1 MHTLCVESWI
11 VQRTRRL
18 CAGPLWTD
26 WAAFCKGIL
35 CPQAIFVYGFA
46 SECQGP
52 PIWGHDSSQC
62 HGTQESAKSL
72 MLSGIT
78 VTFRT
83 LFLRF
88 DVPAPLG
95 VASGPASRR
104 PWDPSFFSSIM
115 CRYPSRFEVCGGTRE
130 DNLTRPW
137 QRSHPLCSGIVPVRQ
152 HRKAHSRSQPEGSQ
166 DTRDV
171 NRSRRRGKFHISR
184 FRLCRKLAYFT
195 APPLPTK
202 SMILRGP
209 HYAACVHSRPSG
221 QGEPHPTLYHTDL
234 FTTSKMETDAHCISF
249 TTRRSRSFQRFC
261 GDTACRKAACLNGNR
276 AEIAVRRQRVNCVY
290 LNNFSKQRSI
300 A

>member
-11 VQRTRRL
+11 VQRIRRL
-18 CAGPLWTD
+18 CAEPSWTD

-35 CPQAIFVYGFA
+35 CPQTIFVYGFA

-104 PWDPSFFSSIM
+104 PWEPSFFSSIM
-115 CRYPSRFEVCGGTRE
+115 CRYPSRFEVCGYSGMTTSRG
-130 DNLTRPW
+130 RW
-137 QRSHPLCSGIVPVRQ
+137 QRPQL
-152 HRKAHSRSQPEGSQ
+152 SRSPMPRRSGSVRAAHP
-166 DTRDV
+166 DP
-171 NRSRRRGKFHISR
+171 SRRDHRTHAI
-184 FRLCRKLAYFT
+184 
-195 APPLPTK
+195 
-202 SMILRGP
+202 ILQP
-209 HYAACVHSRPSG
+209 SSAAVSVV
-221 QGEPHPTLYHTDL
+221 
-234 FTTSKMETDAHCISF
+234 
-249 TTRRSRSFQRFC
+249 
-261 GDTACRKAACLNGNR
+261 AA
-276 AEIAVRRQRVNCVY
+276 NCVS
-290 LNNFSKQRSI
+290 FAFTQV
-300 A
+300 